1 MMQMIEGI
9 CAGCGQ
15 SQLVS
20 VVDPTGTADAAQRA
34 NEIATKKCDCE
45 ESKKI
50 TAWITT
56 LEVIHRVCDPEVC
69 DPEEEYVGFERIGLE
84 AETGIEKVA
93 RLVFDRTLDKAQIE
107 LAKSVITIKPKGD
120 GVSIIR
126 KSTLEIG
133 E

>member
-20 VVDPTGTADAAQRA
+20 VVDPIGTNDAAQRA
-34 NEIATKKCDCE
+34 NELATKKCGCE

-56 LEVIHRVCDPEVC
+56 LEVIHMVCGPEG
-69 DPEEEYVGFERIGLE
+69 ENAGFEKIDLD
-84 AETGIEKVA
+84 AETGVEEVA
-93 RLVFDRTLDKAQIE
+93 RLVFDRTVDKAQIE

-120 GVSIIR
+120 GVSITR